1 MYTWR
6 PPLVSLSLST
16 SEESRVGRRCV
27 FFVAGIESQGVS
39 VWPVWGG
46 PLFHSRNF
54 RNLLMFTN
62 PLSGVYCSD
71 HWFQHRLVLGWFL
84 YREEK
89 YGPSPVCS
97 TGFFHMQLHPPRLTW
112 NLKMMV
118 WKMFLL
124 FQGCILRF
132 HVNLARCIFWIPF
145 LPTSPMKCHL
155 RVLIT
160 AQVGIGI
167 PDPNDYDTPGN
178 DWHPNRPVGVD
189 ANRICKKW
197 PSFEVYSI
205 SGVDV
210 RTRYLP
216 ETNILHLK
224 MDGWKTS
231 FLLEWPIFRCYSS
244 GWCVLFF
251 ECFFF

>member
-124 FQGCILRF
+124 FQGARILRF
-132 HVNLARCIFWIPF
+132 HVNLARCIFLTGWVGTTHHRKDKLFGHIFPKETHMTNKRIHARWSWRSI
-145 LPTSPMKCHL
+145 LSWLILNKCL
-155 RVLIT
+155 
-160 AQVGIGI
+160 
-167 PDPNDYDTPGN
+167 
-178 DWHPNRPVGVD
+178 
-189 ANRICKKW
+189 
-197 PSFEVYSI
+197 
-205 SGVDV
+205 
-210 RTRYLP
+210 
-216 ETNILHLK
+216 
-224 MDGWKTS
+224 
-231 FLLEWPIFRCYSS
+231 PIFLFQIRPRKTN
-244 GWCVLFF
+244 GWTPTDPPKVVGKQRNDSKPTIIFSVFCHSFSWV
-251 ECFFF
+251 